1 MLRSLAILL
10 FPLLLLAANTLSAQL
25 AEANTA
31 LQGNNAKAQIV
42 ALDSLLATGKAS
54 PAAYQALGNA
64 HFQNGEYG
72 KAILSYERGLRLQ
85 PGHQALSNNLRY
97 VRAEAGIN
105 RLELPD
111 FILARWWRAVGA
123 ALGAGTLFWL
133 AMICW
138 WLAVAGSVL
147 WYLRREEMDEKRR
160 FALLP
165 GAVIAL
171 ILGVVFYSMGNS
183 RNAWLANDR
192 EAVLTAK
199 IADLRV
205 APGAEAT
212 LEKALTQGLKL
223 RLLDERPGYVKV
235 ALDDGTQGW
244 LPAETVEKI

>member
-1 MLRSLAILL
+1 MGS
-10 FPLLLLAANTLSAQL
+10 TVTGQL
-25 AEANTA
+25 AEANAA
-31 LQGNNAKAQIV
+31 LRGTNAKAQII
-42 ALDSLLATGKAS
+42 ALDSLLAAGKES

-64 HFQNGEYG
+64 HFNTGEYG
-72 KAILSYERGLRLQ
+72 RAILNYERGLRLK
-85 PGHQALSNNLRY
+85 PGHAGLTNNLRY

-111 FILARWWRAVGA
+111 FILARWWRGVGA

-138 WLAVAGSVL
+138 WLAVAGAVL
-147 WYLRREEMDEKRR
+147 WYLRREAMDEKRR

-171 ILGVVFYSMGNS
+171 IFGVLFYSMGNS
-183 RNAWLANDR
+183 RNAWLANDK

-205 APGAEAT
+205 APGADAT
-212 LEKALTQGLKL
+212 LEKALTQGLKM
-223 RLLDERPGYVKV
+223 RLLDEYDGYVKV
-235 ALDDGTQGW
+235 SLDDGKQGW
-244 LPAETVEKI
+244 LPAETVEII